1 MKLTA
6 YDVTALDENYLEIIK
21 HPRLYGDCEQESM
34 EWLPYLTQSS
44 RRPAA
49 SKYTGIYPM
58 LSKDL
63 QEFLDSCNYQAKKET
78 LRILAKLS
86 ERDSFSKAAEAVKS
100 AVLHRARDAD
110 SIVAMFNRLNT
121 GITDLAP
128 IILPTSIPEIPPSKP
143 NLSSYDHILFEGG
156 SEGCES

>member
-1 MKLTA
+1 LPSVPLDASEIKVVCTNSYAKFTLNKGKHTYSTSPRYAKSQVFVKLTA
-6 YDVTALDENYLEIIK
+6 YDVTALDENYREIIK

-86 ERDSFSKAAEAVKS
+86 ERDSFSKA
-100 AVLHRARDAD
+100 
-110 SIVAMFNRLNT
+110 
-121 GITDLAP
+121 
-128 IILPTSIPEIPPSKP
+128 
-143 NLSSYDHILFEGG
+143 GG
-156 SEGCES
+156 SQKRCLASRAGCGQHCGYV